1 MSSEQRLNEIIF
13 NFAKQNGNELA
24 FGKGIGEEKVE
35 INPEEWKR
43 MQIESYNNSE
53 GNLNEFDGYNCDI
66 CRNKGFIARL
76 DENGSEVHR
85 FCKCQKVRNTLRRAK
100 RSGLGDILSDYTF
113 DKFKALDEWQID
125 LKNKAQAFCKDD
137 AARWFFV
144 GGQSGAGKTHICT
157 AITAFYIKQGFNA
170 QYMLWC
176 EDAKKLKALVN
187 DFSEY
192 QNEINKLKNVDV
204 LYIDDFL
211 KTQHGE
217 QPTKGDI
224 NLAFEIL
231 NHRLINPEQITIISS
246 EKTLTD
252 ILTYDEATMSRI
264 YQQTGLYKTNIE
276 KDSNKN
282 YRLKY

>member
-1 MSSEQRLNEIIF
+1 MSNEKRLDEILAQIKAEA
-13 NFAKQNGNELA
+13 FAI
-24 FGKGIGEEKVE
+24 GKGAGGEKVE
-35 INPEEWKR
+35 IKPEEWKR
-43 MQIESYNNSE
+43 LQIDMYNNSQ
-53 GNLNEFDGYNCDI
+53 GNLNEFDGYNCDE
-66 CRNKGFIARL
+66 CHNKGFIARL
-76 DENGSEVHR
+76 DENGYEVHR
-85 FCKCQKVRNTLRRAK
+85 HCKCQKVRSTLRRAK

-113 DKFKALDEWQID
+113 DRFEALEQWQID
-125 LKNKAQAFCKDD
+125 FKNKAQAFCEDD
-137 AARWFFV
+137 SARWFFV
-144 GGQSGAGKTHICT
+144 GGQPGSGKTHICT
-157 AITAFYIKQGFNA
+157 AIAAHYIKKGLNV

-176 EDAKKLKALVN
+176 EDSKRLKALVN
-187 DFSEY
+187 DFTEY
-192 QNEINKLKNVDV
+192 QNEVNKFKGVDV

-264 YQQTGLYKTNIE
+264 YQHTKTYKTNIA
-276 KDSNKN
+276 KDINKN
-282 YRLKY
+282 YRLKE

>member
-1 MSSEQRLNEIIF
+1 MNSEQRLNEIIF
-13 NFAKQNGNELA
+13 ELAKGSEIA
-24 FGKGIGEEKVE
+24 FGKVIGEEKVE
-35 INPEEWKR
+35 INPEVWKK
-43 MQIESYNNSE
+43 MQIEAYNDSE

-66 CRNKGFIARL
+66 CHNKGFIARL
-76 DENGSEVHR
+76 DENGSEIHR

-125 LKNKAQAFCKDD
+125 LKNKAKAFCEDD
-137 AARWFFV
+137 SARWFFV
-144 GGQSGAGKTHICT
+144 GGQPGSGKTHICT
-157 AITAFYIKQGFNA
+157 AITAFYIKKGLNA

-176 EDAKKLKALVN
+176 EDSKKLKALVN
-187 DFSEY
+187 EYSEY
-192 QNEINKLKNVDV
+192 QNEINKFKNVDV

-231 NHRLINPEQITIISS
+231 NHRLMNPEQITIISS

-252 ILTYDEATMSRI
+252 ILKYDEATMSRI
-264 YQQTGLYKTNIE
+264 YQITKQYKTNIE
-276 KDSNKN
+276 KDSSKN
-282 YRLKY
+282 YRLKD

>member
-13 NFAKQNGNELA
+13 DLA
-24 FGKGIGEEKVE
+24 EQKGLGLAYGKRIGEEKVE
-35 INPEEWKR
+35 INPEVWKK
-43 MQIESYNNSE
+43 MQIEAYNNSE
-53 GNLNEFDGYNCDI
+53 GNLNEFDGYNCDV
-66 CRNKGFIARL
+66 CHNKGFIARL
-76 DENGSEVHR
+76 DENGYEVHR
-85 FCKCQKVRNTLRRAK
+85 HCKCQKVRNTLRRAK

-125 LKNKAQAFCKDD
+125 LKNKAKAFCEDD
-137 AARWFFV
+137 SARWFFV
-144 GGQSGAGKTHICT
+144 GGQPGSGKTHICT
-157 AITAFYIKQGFNA
+157 AITAFYIKQGLNA

-176 EDAKKLKALVN
+176 EDSKKLKALVN
-187 DFSEY
+187 EYSEY
-192 QNEINKLKNVDV
+192 QNEINKFKNVDV

-231 NHRLINPEQITIISS
+231 NHRLMNPEQITIISS

-252 ILTYDEATMSRI
+252 ILKYDEATMSRI
-264 YQQTGLYKTNIE
+264 YQITKQYKTNIE
-276 KDSNKN
+276 KDSSKN
-282 YRLKY
+282 YRLKD

>member
-1 MSSEQRLNEIIF
+1 MSSEQRLNEILID
-13 NFAKQNGNELA
+13 FAEQNGLGLA
-24 FGKGIGEEKVE
+24 YGKRIGEEKVE
-35 INPEEWKR
+35 INPEVWKK
-43 MQIESYNNSE
+43 MQIEAYNNSE

-66 CRNKGFIARL
+66 CHNKGFIARL
-76 DENGSEVHR
+76 DENGYEVHR
-85 FCKCQKVRNTLRRAK
+85 HCKCQKVRNTLRRAK

-125 LKNKAQAFCKDD
+125 LKNKAKAFCEDD
-137 AARWFFV
+137 SARWFFV
-144 GGQSGAGKTHICT
+144 GGQPGSGKTHICT
-157 AITAFYIKQGFNA
+157 AITAFYIKQGLNA

-176 EDAKKLKALVN
+176 EDSKKLKALVN
-187 DFSEY
+187 EYSEY
-192 QNEINKLKNVDV
+192 QNEINKFKNVDV

-231 NHRLINPEQITIISS
+231 NHRLMNPEQITIISS

-252 ILTYDEATMSRI
+252 ILKYDEATMSRI
-264 YQQTGLYKTNIE
+264 YQITKQYKTNIE
-276 KDSNKN
+276 KDTSKN
-282 YRLKY
+282 YRLKD

>member
-1 MSSEQRLNEIIF
+1 MSSEHRLDEILSFAIGQ
-13 NFAKQNGNELA
+13 NFAI
-24 FGKGIGEEKVE
+24 GKCTGEEKVE
-35 INPEEWKR
+35 IRPEDWKR
-43 MQIESYNNSE
+43 LQVDMYNNSH

-66 CRNKGFIARL
+66 CHNKGFIARL
-76 DENGSEVHR
+76 DENGYEVHR
-85 FCKCQKVRNTLRRAK
+85 YCKCQKVRNTLRRAK

-113 DKFKALDEWQID
+113 DKFKALDGWQIE

-137 AARWFFV
+137 SSRWFFV
-144 GGQSGAGKTHICT
+144 GGQPGSGKTHICT
-157 AITAFYIKQGFNA
+157 AIAAHYIKVGLNV

-176 EDAKKLKALVN
+176 EDSKRLKALVN
-187 DFSEY
+187 DFTEY
-192 QNEINKLKNVDV
+192 QNEVNKFKDVDV

-231 NHRLINPEQITIISS
+231 NHRLMNPEQITIISS

-264 YQQTGLYKTNIE
+264 YQQTKNYKTNIA
-276 KDSNKN
+276 KDINKN
-282 YRLKY
+282 YRLKG